1 MRTSCSKKFSG
12 SPGGGGGG
20 IRQEEGAEDAVSLVG
35 RGGEI

>member
-1 MRTSCSKKFSG
+1 MRTGCSRKFSG
-12 SPGGGGGG
+12 SPGGGGE